1 MTEIR
6 AIVTD
11 IEGTTSSIAFV
22 KDVLFPY
29 AYEHLPDFVWD
40 NEKELSGILDDV
52 RTQENNKDLSTNEVI
67 EVLRRYIDEDQKV
80 TPLKTIQGMIWQ
92 QGYAEGALHGH
103 IYEDATK
110 GLKRW
115 KKMGIALYVYSS
127 GSVAAQK
134 LLFANTAAGDLTKLF
149 SGYFDTLTGPKK
161 EFASYEKIAA
171 SIGVTPDSILF
182 LSDSSDELAAAS
194 EAGMHV
200 ILLDR
205 DNASGGKAPYP
216 VAQSFDVILEDA
228 SVNA

>member
-1 MTEIR
+1 MAEIR

-29 AYEHLPDFVWD
+29 AYEHLPDYIWD
-40 NEKELSGILDDV
+40 NEKDLSGILDDV
-52 RTQENNKDLSTNEVI
+52 RSQENNKDLSTNEVI

-80 TPLKTIQGMIWQ
+80 TPLKTLQGLIWQ
-92 QGYAEGALHGH
+92 KGYNEGALHGH

-127 GSVAAQK
+127 GSTAAQK
-134 LLFANTAAGDLTKLF
+134 LLFANTPDGDLTKLF
-149 SGYFDTLTGPKK
+149 SGYFDTTTGPKK
-161 EFASYEKIAA
+161 EFLSYEKIAA
-171 SIGVTPDSILF
+171 SINVSPDSILF

-200 ILLDR
+200 VLLDR
-205 DNASGGKAPYP
+205 DNTSAGKAPYP
-216 VAQSFDVILEDA
+216 VAQSFDDILEDT